1 MSDQL
6 QQLKIGDAIQ
16 VQLAGDRTE
25 TRHIVR
31 VIGCQPGV
39 SLLISTPRANGHAL
53 LMREGHALTV
63 RLMSGNSVFG
73 FESKVLRV
81 CVAPFAYL
89 HLAYP
94 TELAS
99 TVVRKAQRAST
110 NIIASVENANRG
122 ADAREPSSV
131 VISDL
136 SVAGASL
143 LAPVPFG
150 AVGDPIMI
158 RLKLTIG
165 GIEKYLALTAIIR
178 GVREREGA
186 GSDNTR
192 QRHGVEFQML
202 EPDDQLVLHGYVYEQ
217 IALGKAI

>member
-1 MSDQL
+1 MSDAL
-6 QQLKIGDAIQ
+6 AQLKIGDPIQ
-16 VQLAGDRTE
+16 IQLAGDRSE

-31 VIGCQPGV
+31 VIGGLPGV
-39 SLLISTPRANGHAL
+39 SLLVSTPRANGHAM
-53 LMREGHALTV
+53 LMREGQGLTV

-73 FESKVLRV
+73 FESKVVRV

-89 HLAYP
+89 HVAYP

-110 NIIASVENANRG
+110 NIIASVENANRIG
-122 ADAREPSSV
+122 DAKEPASV

-143 LAPVPFG
+143 LAPTPFG
-150 AVGDPIMI
+150 AVGDPIMV
-158 RLKLTIG
+158 RMKLTVG
-165 GIEKYLALTAIIR
+165 GIEKYLALAAVIR

-217 IALGKAI
+217 IAQGKAI